1 MLNVITCFIRIS
13 ETEDRNNINCYYDEN
28 PSQDQLERPPM
39 VHLVELNWLNVRVQ
53 VNSLFNFKLT
63 LSIRKIRVRL
73 RAMRAPFTSEKIQMK
88 TNCAVIAKGEGRG
101 ANKNA
106 INTLPT

>member
-1 MLNVITCFIRIS
+1 MS
-13 ETEDRNNINCYYDEN
+13 EDKYRNNIDCYCAEN
-28 PSQDQLERPPM
+28 PSHDHLERPPM
-39 VHLVELNWLNVRVQ
+39 VQLVELNWLNVRVQ
-53 VNSLFNFKLT
+53 VNSKFKLT

-73 RAMRAPFTSEKIQMK
+73 MAMRAPFTSEKIQMK

>member
-1 MLNVITCFIRIS
+1 
-13 ETEDRNNINCYYDEN
+13 
-28 PSQDQLERPPM
+28 M
-39 VHLVELNWLNVRVQ
+39 VQLVELNWLNVRVQ
-53 VNSLFNFKLT
+53 VNSKFKLT

-101 ANKNA
+101 ANKNE